1 MKKIIFLL
9 LLISLGCLI
18 LGEGYDES
26 GQWIEGKLWELPYF
40 IELIPYNNYSY
51 SNHLTNDGWTNIGE
65 TRLDIL
71 GWSRNGRI
79 LVFYNNSMEFTYLIY
94 DLVEDKI
101 IWNGED
107 AFYREY
113 NESLEYSDISIIS
126 GYIRRIANQYGIEPV
141 VGTKGEFPY
150 TGNDGKKYGIVI
162 NEAPAP
168 NNHTR
173 IDAYIYQDFPPN
185 RMKLI
190 NTIGILNG
198 VEDDY
203 LSNIKFWY
211 VKCPF
216 ENRLA
221 IIPTM
226 PSFRSGVYERIEYQL
241 YVFGSHLDAG
251 FNLDR

>member
-18 LGEGYDES
+18 PGQEGWREWKPS
-26 GQWIEGKLWELPYF
+26 ELPYF
-40 IELIPYNNYSY
+40 IELAPYNNYSY
-51 SNHLTNDGWTNIGE
+51 NNRVNYSE

-71 GWSRNGRI
+71 GWSRNGKI
-79 LVFYNNSMEFTYLIY
+79 LVFYNSSMSITYLIY
-94 DLVEDKI
+94 DLVEDRI
-101 IWNGED
+101 VWDGEE

-113 NESLEYSDISIIS
+113 NESFEYSDISIVS

-150 TGNDGKKYGIVI
+150 TGNDGKIYGIVI
-162 NEAPAP
+162 KEAPAP

-173 IDAYIYQDFPPN
+173 IDAYIYQDFSPN

-190 NTIGILNG
+190 NTIGLLNG
-198 VEDDY
+198 AESSY
-203 LSNIKFWY
+203 RSNIKFWY
-211 VKCPF
+211 VKSPF

-241 YVFGSHLDAG
+241 NVFGSHLDAG

>member
-1 MKKIIFLL
+1 MKKTIFLVL
-9 LLISLGCLI
+9 LFSIGHLIF
-18 LGEGYDES
+18 
-26 GQWIEGKLWELPYF
+26 GQIGELPCF
-40 IELIPYNNYSY
+40 IELIPYNTYSY
-51 SNHLTNDGWTNIGE
+51 NNHLADNGSTNYRE

-71 GWSRNGRI
+71 GWSRNGKI
-79 LVFYNNSMEFTYLIY
+79 LVFYNNSMRFTYLIY
-94 DLVEDKI
+94 DLVEDRI
-101 IWNGED
+101 IWDGEE

-113 NESLEYSDISIIS
+113 GESFTYPDISIL
-126 GYIRRIANQYGIEPV
+126 GEYIRRIANQYGIEPV

-173 IDAYIYQDFPPN
+173 IDAYIYQDFSPN

-211 VKCPF
+211 VKSPF

-241 YVFGSHLDAG
+241 NVFGSHLDAG